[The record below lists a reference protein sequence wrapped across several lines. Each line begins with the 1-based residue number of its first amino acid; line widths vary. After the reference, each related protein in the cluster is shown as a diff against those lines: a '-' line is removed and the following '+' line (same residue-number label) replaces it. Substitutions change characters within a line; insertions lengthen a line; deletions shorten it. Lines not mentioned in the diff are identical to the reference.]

1 MHKYENL
8 ISAYLRQQ
16 KTVSLEGI
24 GHLRLENDTPQFIG
38 DKKAET
44 SVALVEYISEKMG
57 KSQSLVKYDVQSHL
71 DQSKQFINL
80 GKPYVIPGFG
90 GITINK
96 EGKYELD
103 MSETAVA
110 EEEEYLTEQAS
121 LSVEKSKKKNG
132 LVALAVLLLL
142 FILSAIGY
150 GIYSVVRSEP
160 QVVETVPEPEPEVV
174 ALDTASLTSVPRH
187 DSSATL
193 TDTMISRRPDSLKT
207 ALPAPAPTVKPDSSA
222 LHSDAVRTYRYVFEQ
237 TANLARA
244 EKRTD
249 DLKNWGKPAAFDS
262 VKRKDS
268 TFYRLYFIV
277 KAAPSDTLK
286 IKDSLER
293 YFQKKVSIR
302 NN

>member
-8 ISAYLRQQ
+8 IYAYLRQH

-24 GHLRLENDTPQFIG
+24 GHLRLENDSPSFLG

-44 SVALVEYISEKMG
+44 SGELIDYIGEKMG
-57 KSQSLVKYDVQSHL
+57 KNKSLVKYDVQSHL
-71 DQSKQFINL
+71 EQSKQFINL

-96 EGKYELD
+96 EGRYELD
-103 MSETAVA
+103 TTETSVS

-132 LVALAVLLLL
+132 LMALAVLLLL

-150 GIYSVVRSEP
+150 GIYSVVSSEP
-160 QVVETVPEPEPEVV
+160 QAVETAPEPQPQPV
-174 ALDTASLTSVPRH
+174 TGTTSGTTLH
-187 DSSATL
+187 LADSTPAMA
-193 TDTMISRRPDSLKT
+193 DTMVSKMPDSLKT
-207 ALPAPAPTVKPDSSA
+207 SVPKPASATAVDSTGTTAAPLRS
-222 LHSDAVRTYRYVFEQ
+222 YRYVFEQ
-237 TANLARA
+237 TASRARA
-244 EKRTD
+244 EKRTE

-262 VKRKDS
+262 IRKKDS
-268 TFYRLYFIV
+268 TFYRLFFTV
-277 KAAPSDTLK
+277 KAASSDTLK

-293 YFQKKVSIR
+293 YFQKKVYIR
-302 NN
+302 GN